1 MEDFLETT
9 VDKFSFKVALGRTY
23 SREGLW
29 VLETGQHLR
38 IGIADFVQQRSGDV
52 AFAEV
57 KPAGSRLLA
66 GEELGVI
73 ETIKVNISL
82 ESPVS
87 GVIRLVNPLME
98 SAPETINLDPYG
110 EGWLVEM
117 EPSDWEGD
125 RLHLL
130 DGAAYF
136 AQMKVEAQ
144 EATKR

>member
-1 MEDFLETT
+1 
-9 VDKFSFKVALGRTY
+9 
-23 SREGLW
+23 

-117 EPSDWEGD
+117 ESSDWEAD

-130 DGAAYF
+130 DDAAYF
-136 AQMKVEAQ
+136 AQMKVDAQ